1 MRFVC
6 FSTHFNCVAEE
17 CVGGALDHLLDRQTE
32 SRLKTHLDSN
42 SKSFTQ
48 ATFGYKQCL
57 KNISPI
63 HVNVFFNF
71 ILSVGGCCWHRAV
84 DTLTA
89 APTFYLQPTFY
100 PSFTLLSYSTS
111 RFFNTFSSLYLLVV
125 FYYDIYC
132 LLIFNLLSSY
142 SSFINYLFYD
152 LFWNME
158 FSSSIFPLQSLHCVG
173 FEFIFQPFT
182 AMSHLI
188 GQTIRGVGKG
198 VQTKERLAP

>member
-17 CVGGALDHLLDRQTE
+17 CVGGALDHLLDRPTE

-57 KNISPI
+57 KSISPI
-63 HVNVFFNF
+63 QVNVFFNF
-71 ILSVGGCCWHRAV
+71 ILSVGGCCQHRAV
-84 DTLTA
+84 DTLIA
-89 APTFYLQPTFY
+89 ALTFYLQPTFY
-100 PSFTLLSYSTS
+100 PLFTFLSYSTS
-111 RFFNTFSSLYLLVV
+111 RFLNTFSSLHLLHLF
-125 FYYDIYC
+125 FYFDIYC
-132 LLIFNLLSSY
+132 LLLSSY
-142 SSFINYLFYD
+142 SSFINYSFYD
-152 LFWNME
+152 PFWNME

-198 VQTKERLAP
+198 VPTKEKLAP